1 MLARLFK
8 RRETNWSQTPML
20 ALVRGRGRKPSP
32 VELPDVVVYRSGN
45 IIYVQG
51 W

>member
-1 MLARLFK
+1 MLARLK
-8 RRETNWSQTPML
+8 RHYAPVL

-32 VELPDVVVYRSGN
+32 VELPDVLVYRQGN
-45 IIYVQG
+45 IIYVEG